1 MDNRYDK
8 TIGQLCEGL
17 RADAFLLWKTLSATP
32 RPYNRWKAETLS
44 FLHVLLVWG
53 VKLTSLL
60 NKRRQSWTI
69 HSKQTVDRIRGLA
82 HKEICTGAN
91 FMDQRRGQLQTSSE
105 HAPPPSG
112 KVPYYVIS

>member
-82 HKEICTGAN
+82 HKEIAYAEA
-91 FMDQRRGQLQTSSE
+91 QHRLLE
-105 HAPPPSG
+105 AP
-112 KVPYYVIS
+112 

>member
-1 MDNRYDK
+1 M
-8 TIGQLCEGL
+8 
-17 RADAFLLWKTLSATP
+17 KTLSATP

-69 HSKQTVDRIRGLA
+69 HSKQTVDGILERVD
-82 HKEICTGAN
+82 KEINRLEYFYTNLGN
-91 FMDQRRGQLQTSSE
+91 HVVFS
-105 HAPPPSG
+105 
-112 KVPYYVIS
+112 K